1 MSTKNLSEVSL
12 DQLAAV
18 DGGSCYTVCDNDY
31 SYRYRRRYSASSCS
45 GYSYS
50 RPRTYRR
57 SVSYSSSYYA
67 ARSTSPCTNVVINN
81 SSIGDGAPYSWST

>member
-1 MSTKNLSEVSL
+1 M
-12 DQLAAV
+12 

-31 SYRYRRRYSASSCS
+31 SYRSSYRNRYSARSCGSS
-45 GYSYS
+45 YAYS

-57 SVSYSSSYYA
+57 TVNSSYYA

-81 SSIGDGAPYSWST
+81 SGLGDGAPYSWST